1 MDEKSERNHLL
12 IKNLGPAQGPLV
24 EPESILDNK
33 TASPRGLLVQ
43 GEEEI
48 DSLGRH
54 SQLVFDSISD
64 AVSIIDASTFKIV
77 DANRAFLNQYHLQRN
92 DVIGASCHLITHHQF
107 SPCTPPLD
115 PCPLHETAKKGTP
128 TTVEHVHL
136 ERSGGK
142 VYVEITTFPMFDD
155 SGKVASVVHI
165 SRDITERKRV
175 EEERKQLIA
184 ELEIT
189 QAELKQLF
197 NEVPCYISIQDEEFR
212 LTKTN
217 RKFQED
223 FGEELGCYCY
233 EKYKHKTE
241 RCFPCPVQETFE
253 TGESQS
259 SEEIFTTQNGEQLHV
274 LIRTAPIFNAKGRTR
289 LVLEMSMDITEIRK
303 LQDRL
308 SSLGLMIGSMSHG
321 VKGLLT
327 GLDGGMYFLDTG
339 FKKNDQTRIKN
350 GIELVKV
357 MINRIRKTILDILYY
372 TKEREMNYEQVD
384 VVSFTNDLIRTVE
397 PKIKDNGIEL
407 ICKYDNHLGSF
418 EIDAEILRISLINL
432 LENAMEACLEDKS
445 KSHHRVSINL
455 SRNKDLIT
463 FLIEDNGTGMDA
475 DTKNKMFTL
484 FFSSKGSK
492 GTGLGLYNSNE
503 IIKQHGGTIAVET
516 APGKGSIFRVTIPAT
531 AGVGQRGK
539 NLSNDDNLKKKSG
552 NSLKPRGKLGGS

>member
-1 MDEKSERNHLL
+1 M
-12 IKNLGPAQGPLV
+12 
-24 EPESILDNK
+24 
-33 TASPRGLLVQ
+33 
-43 GEEEI
+43 

-64 AVSIIDASTFKIV
+64 AVSIIDAGTFKIV

-92 DVIGASCHLITHHQF
+92 DVIGTTCHLITHHQS

-115 PCPLHETAKKGTP
+115 PCPLYETAKKGTP

-136 ERSGGK
+136 ERGGGK

-165 SRDITERKRV
+165 SRDITERKRA

-189 QAELKQLF
+189 QVELKQLF

-233 EKYKHKTE
+233 EKYKHKTA

-253 TGESQS
+253 TGQSQS
-259 SEEIFTTQNGEQLHV
+259 SEEILTTQNGEQLHV
-274 LIRTAPIFNAKGRTR
+274 LVRTAPILNSKGEIR
-289 LVLEMSMDITEIRK
+289 LVMEMSMDITEIRK

-339 FKKNDQTRIKN
+339 FKKNDQNRIKD

-357 MINRIRKTILDILYY
+357 MISRIRKTILDILYY
-372 TKEREMNYEQVD
+372 TKERKMNYEKAD

-397 PKIKDNGIEL
+397 PKVRDHGIEL
-407 ICKYDNHLGSF
+407 ICNYDNHLGNF
-418 EIDAEILRISLINL
+418 EIDVEVLRISLINL
-432 LENAMEACLEDKS
+432 LENAVEACLEDTS
-445 KSHHRVSINL
+445 KLHHKVIIDL
-455 SRNKDLIT
+455 SRNQDLVT
-463 FLIEDNGTGMDA
+463 FIIEDNGIGMDA
-475 DTKNKMFTL
+475 ETKNNMFTL

-492 GTGLGLYNSNE
+492 GTGLGLYISHE

-516 APGKGSIFRVTIPAT
+516 APGKGSIFKVTIPAT
-531 AGVGQRGK
+531 VAGAAEYLGEE
-539 NLSNDDNLKKKSG
+539 STFPTDDNLQKNQG

>member
-12 IKNLGPAQGPLV
+12 SKNLAPEEGSLA
-24 EPESILDNK
+24 EPEITLDNR
-33 TASPRGLLVQ
+33 TVSPPELFVQ
-43 GEEEI
+43 EEKEI

-92 DVIGASCHLITHHQF
+92 DVIGATCHLITHHQ
-107 SPCTPPLD
+107 STPCTPPLD
-115 PCPLHETAKKGTP
+115 PCPLYETAKKGTS

-136 ERSGGK
+136 EWGGEK
-142 VYVEITTFPMFDD
+142 VYVEITAFPMFDD

-165 SRDITERKRV
+165 SRDITERKRA

-184 ELEIT
+184 ELETT
-189 QAELKQLF
+189 QEELKQLF
-197 NEVPCYISIQDEEFR
+197 NEVPCYISIQDEESR

-233 EKYKHKTE
+233 EKYKHRTT

-253 TGESQS
+253 TGQSHS
-259 SEEIFTTQNGEQLHV
+259 SEEIFTTQKGEQVHV
-274 LIRTAPIFNAKGRTR
+274 LVRTAPIPNTKGQTR
-289 LVLEMSMDITEIRK
+289 LVMEMSTDITEIRK

-308 SSLGLMIGSMSHG
+308 SSLGFMIGSMSHG

-327 GLDGGMYFLDTG
+327 GIDGGMYFLDTG
-339 FKKNDQTRIKN
+339 FQKNDPTRIKN
-350 GIELVKV
+350 GIDQVKI

-372 TKEREMNYEQVD
+372 SKERGMNYAPVD

-407 ICKYDNHLGSF
+407 ICQYDNDLGSF
-418 EIDAEILRISLINL
+418 EIDAEALRISLINL
-432 LENAMEACLEDKS
+432 LENAVEACLEDKS
-445 KSHHRVSINL
+445 KSHHRISINL
-455 SRNKDLIT
+455 SRNKDLVT
-463 FLIEDNGTGMDA
+463 FLIEDNGIGMDA
-475 DTKNKMFTL
+475 ETKNKMFTL

-492 GTGLGLYNSNE
+492 GTGLGLYISQE

-516 APGKGSIFRVTIPAT
+516 VPGQGSIFRVTLPA
-531 AGVGQRGK
+531 
-539 NLSNDDNLKKKSG
+539 
-552 NSLKPRGKLGGS
+552 